1 MNSFLEIK
9 GLKSNNLDI
18 SIEKNTISTFSGA
31 NNCGKTTLIRIL
43 SKLLDIE
50 SEITLENKKISDYKL
65 EEYNEIVK
73 SVIPKEITFDEIN
86 IEEELYNKCYL
97 EYKEK
102 EQIIDYIIKGLK
114 IKKILT
120 KDIKTLNSREI
131 TLTQIAIALINKPKL
146 LLIDSLDIY
155 FNLEDQKTIIN
166 FLKDYIST
174 YGLTVVITTTDL
186 EISLETDY
194 LYIIDKGDLVL
205 SGAPQEVLQK
215 DNVINKIGLNIPF
228 MIDLSVKLRDYELI
242 KDIETDYDRMI
253 EALWK

>member
-50 SEITLENKKISDYKL
+50 SETTLENKKISDYKL

-102 EQIIDYIIKGLK
+102 EQIINYIIKGLK

-120 KDIKTLNSREI
+120 KDIKTLNPREI

-155 FNLEDQKTIIN
+155 FNLEEQKTIIN

>member
-1 MNSFLEIK
+1 MNRFLEIK
-9 GLKSNNLDI
+9 GLKNNNLDI

-43 SKLLDIE
+43 SKLLDCE

-102 EQIIDYIIKGLK
+102 EQIINYIIKGLK

-131 TLTQIAIALINKPKL
+131 TLTQIAIALINKPRL

-186 EISLETDY
+186 EISLETNY

-228 MIDLSVKLRDYELI
+228 MIDLSVKLRDYDLI
-242 KDIETDYDRMI
+242 TKLETDYDRMI

>member
-1 MNSFLEIK
+1 MNRFLEIK
-9 GLKSNNLDI
+9 GLKNNNLDI

-43 SKLLDIE
+43 SKLLDCE

-102 EQIIDYIIKGLK
+102 EQIINYIIKGLK

-131 TLTQIAIALINKPKL
+131 TLTQIAIALINKPRL

-186 EISLETDY
+186 GISLETNY

-228 MIDLSVKLRDYELI
+228 MIDLSVKLRDYDLI
-242 KDIETDYDRMI
+242 TKLETDYDRMI

>member
-102 EQIIDYIIKGLK
+102 EQIINYIIKGLK

-166 FLKDYIST
+166 FLKDYIRT

>member
-1 MNSFLEIK
+1 MNHFLEIK
-9 GLKSNNLDI
+9 GLKNNNLDI

-43 SKLLDIE
+43 SKLLDCE

-102 EQIIDYIIKGLK
+102 EQIINYIIKGLK

-120 KDIKTLNSREI
+120 DIKIKCHGDEI
-131 TLTQIAIALINKPKL
+131 IK
-146 LLIDSLDIY
+146 
-155 FNLEDQKTIIN
+155 II
-166 FLKDYIST
+166 KIS
-174 YGLTVVITTTDL
+174 G
-186 EISLETDY
+186 
-194 LYIIDKGDLVL
+194 G
-205 SGAPQEVLQK
+205 
-215 DNVINKIGLNIPF
+215 F
-228 MIDLSVKLRDYELI
+228 
-242 KDIETDYDRMI
+242 YDR
-253 EALWK
+253 

>member
-102 EQIIDYIIKGLK
+102 EQIINYIIKGLK

>member
-43 SKLLDIE
+43 SKLLDCE

-102 EQIIDYIIKGLK
+102 EQIINYIIKGLK

-120 KDIKTLNSREI
+120 KDIKTLSSREI

-174 YGLTVVITTTDL
+174 YGLTVLITTTDL
-186 EISLETDY
+186 EISLETNY

-205 SGAPQEVLQK
+205 SGTPQEVLQK

>member
-102 EQIIDYIIKGLK
+102 KQKINYIIKGLK

>member
-1 MNSFLEIK
+1 MNRFLEIK
-9 GLKSNNLDI
+9 GLKNNNLDI

-43 SKLLDIE
+43 SKLLDCE

-102 EQIIDYIIKGLK
+102 EQIINYIIKGLK

-131 TLTQIAIALINKPKL
+131 TLTQIAIALINKPRL

-186 EISLETDY
+186 EISLETNY

-215 DNVINKIGLNIPF
+215 DNLINKIGLNIPF
-228 MIDLSVKLRDYELI
+228 MIDLSVKLRDYDLI
-242 KDIETDYDRMI
+242 TKLETDYDRMI

>member
-43 SKLLDIE
+43 SKLLDCE

-65 EEYNEIVK
+65 EEYSEIVK

-102 EQIIDYIIKGLK
+102 EQIINYIIKGLK

-186 EISLETDY
+186 EISLETNY

-242 KDIETDYDRMI
+242 KDIDTDYDRMI

>member
-102 EQIIDYIIKGLK
+102 EQIINYIIKGLK

-253 EALWK
+253 DALWK

>member
-1 MNSFLEIK
+1 M
-9 GLKSNNLDI
+9 
-18 SIEKNTISTFSGA
+18 
-31 NNCGKTTLIRIL
+31 
-43 SKLLDIE
+43 
-50 SEITLENKKISDYKL
+50 ENKKISDYKL

-102 EQIIDYIIKGLK
+102 EQIINYIIKGLK

>member
-102 EQIIDYIIKGLK
+102 EQIINYIIKGLK

-155 FNLEDQKTIIN
+155 FNLEEQKTIIN

>member
-1 MNSFLEIK
+1 MHDNVIEI
-9 GLKSNNLDI
+9 NNLTLPYCYNNFSI
-18 SIEKNTISTFSGA
+18 SFPKNKVSVVSGP

-86 IEEELYNKCYL
+86 IEEELYNKFYL

-102 EQIIDYIIKGLK
+102 EQIIKNIIKGLK

-166 FLKDYIST
+166 FL
-174 YGLTVVITTTDL
+174 
-186 EISLETDY
+186 
-194 LYIIDKGDLVL
+194 
-205 SGAPQEVLQK
+205 
-215 DNVINKIGLNIPF
+215 
-228 MIDLSVKLRDYELI
+228 
-242 KDIETDYDRMI
+242 
-253 EALWK
+253 

>member
-102 EQIIDYIIKGLK
+102 EQIINYIIKGLK

-174 YGLTVVITTTDL
+174 YGLTVVITTTDS

>member
-1 MNSFLEIK
+1 MDSFLEIK

-43 SKLLDIE
+43 SKMLDCE
-50 SEITLENKKISDYKL
+50 SEITLENKKISDYKQ

-102 EQIIDYIIKGLK
+102 EQIINYIIKGLK

-146 LLIDSLDIY
+146 LLVDSLDIY
-155 FNLEDQKTIIN
+155 FNLEDQRTIIN

-174 YGLTVVITTTDL
+174 YGITVVITTTDL

-194 LYIIDKGDLVL
+194 LYIIDKGELVL

>member
-102 EQIIDYIIKGLK
+102 EQIINYIIKGLK

-242 KDIETDYDRMI
+242 KYIETDYDRMI

>member
-1 MNSFLEIK
+1 MNSFLEVK

-43 SKLLDIE
+43 SKLLDCE

-102 EQIIDYIIKGLK
+102 EQIINYIIKGLK

-186 EISLETDY
+186 EISLETNY

-228 MIDLSVKLRDYELI
+228 MVDLSVKLRDYELI

>member
-1 MNSFLEIK
+1 MNRFLEIK
-9 GLKSNNLDI
+9 GLKNNNLDI

-43 SKLLDIE
+43 SKLLDCE

-102 EQIIDYIIKGLK
+102 EQIINYIIKGLK

-131 TLTQIAIALINKPKL
+131 TLTQIAIALINKPRL

-166 FLKDYIST
+166 FLKDYISA

-186 EISLETDY
+186 EISLETNY

-205 SGAPQEVLQK
+205 SGTPQEVLQK

-228 MIDLSVKLRDYELI
+228 MIDLSVKLRDYDLI
-242 KDIETDYDRMI
+242 TKLETDYDRMI

>member
-73 SVIPKEITFDEIN
+73 SVIPKEIIFDEIN

-102 EQIIDYIIKGLK
+102 EQIINYIIKGLK

>member
-18 SIEKNTISTFSGA
+18 SIEKNTLSTFSGA

-43 SKLLDIE
+43 SKLIDCE
-50 SEITLENKKISDYKL
+50 SEITIENKKISDYKL

-73 SVIPKEITFDEIN
+73 TVIPREIIFDEIN

-102 EQIIDYIIKGLK
+102 EQMINYLIKGLK
-114 IKKILT
+114 IKKILK
-120 KDIKTLNSREI
+120 KDIKTLNSREVV
-131 TLTQIAIALINKPKL
+131 LTQIAIALINKPKL

-155 FNLEDQKTIIN
+155 FNLEDQKTIVN

-174 YGLTVVITTTDL
+174 YGLTVIITTTDL
-186 EISLETDY
+186 EISLETNY
-194 LYIIDKGDLVL
+194 LYIIDRGDLVL

-215 DNVINKIGLNIPF
+215 DNIINKIGLNIPF

-242 KDIETDYDRMI
+242 KEIETDYDRMI
-253 EALWK
+253 ETLWK

>member
-18 SIEKNTISTFSGA
+18 SIEKNTISTFLGA

-102 EQIIDYIIKGLK
+102 EQIINYIIKGLK

>member
-1 MNSFLEIK
+1 MNHFLEIK
-9 GLKSNNLDI
+9 GLKNNNLDI

-43 SKLLDIE
+43 SKLLDCE

-102 EQIIDYIIKGLK
+102 EQIINYIIKGLK

-131 TLTQIAIALINKPKL
+131 TLTQIAIALINKPRL

-186 EISLETDY
+186 EISLETNY

-228 MIDLSVKLRDYELI
+228 MIDLSVKLRDYDLI
-242 KDIETDYDRMI
+242 TKLETDYDRMI

>member
-43 SKLLDIE
+43 SKLLDCE

-102 EQIIDYIIKGLK
+102 EQIINYIIKGLK

-186 EISLETDY
+186 EISLETNY